1 MKGQRMQRVDS
12 EIQKNLARIIGDF
25 DDVEIATT
33 IISIMKV
40 ETFSDFS
47 LTKIYISV
55 FGDEA
60 KKKRVV
66 SKLNENKKTIRY
78 ELAHTMRLR
87 VVPDLLFV
95 VDNFEEKTERVLKLF
110 EKIEE
115 EKHDEIDENDETET
129 GDIEE

>member
-12 EIQKNLARIIGDF
+12 EIQKNLARIISEF

-33 IISIMKV
+33 IVSILKV

-55 FGDEA
+55 YGDEA
-60 KKKRVV
+60 KKKKVV
-66 SKLNENKKTIRY
+66 AILNENKKTIRY
-78 ELAHTMRLR
+78 ELAHSMRLR

-95 VDNFEEKTERVLKLF
+95 VDNFEEKSERVLKLF

-115 EKHDEIDENDETET
+115 EKNGEVESDEDET
-129 GDIEE
+129 GDSED